1 MKNFEQEILQLLKDI
16 KITLK
21 NKSEDNYILEN
32 TYFLKNGNVLSLE
45 RKNGVSRF
53 PYGHDGFTLWAY
65 SSGYIS
71 INESTFY
78 LVLHS
83 PEGREPYLAFFL

>member
-32 TYFLKNGNVLSLE
+32 TYFLKNGGE
-45 RKNGVSRF
+45 
-53 PYGHDGFTLWAY
+53 
-65 SSGYIS
+65 SSGGLTMRGYIYGKD
-71 INESTFY
+71 ST
-78 LVLHS
+78 
-83 PEGREPYLAFFL
+83 

>member
-32 TYFLKNGNVLSLE
+32 TYF
-45 RKNGVSRF
+45 
-53 PYGHDGFTLWAY
+53 
-65 SSGYIS
+65 
-71 INESTFY
+71 
-78 LVLHS
+78 
-83 PEGREPYLAFFL
+83 

>member
-71 INESTFY
+71 ITLPILNSIQPPR
-78 LVLHS
+78 V
-83 PEGREPYLAFFL
+83 